1 MITGESH
8 WRAMTAADLA
18 AVFAISAALHP
29 DLPERPEVLGEKFR
43 LFPQGCFVLERAG
56 EAVGYALSHPWLEN
70 AVPPLDTFLGEIPR
84 EASCLYL
91 HDAAVLPGARGQA
104 SALLVDR
111 LRMIAEGQG
120 LSRLALVSV
129 YGTTRLWGRF
139 GFAAADDPAL
149 AGKLACYGPT
159 ARYMTAP
166 AR

>member
-1 MITGESH
+1 MTTGESH

-29 DLPERPEVLGEKFR
+29 GLPERPEVLGEKFR
-43 LFPQGCFVLERAG
+43 LFPQGCFVLERGG
-56 EAVGYALSHPWLEN
+56 EAVGYAFSHPWLLN
-70 AVPPLDTFLGEIPR
+70 AIPPLDAFLGEIPR
-84 EASCLYL
+84 DAACLYL

-104 SALLVDR
+104 SVRLVER
-111 LRMIAEGQG
+111 LRMIAEGLG

-129 YGTTRLWGRF
+129 YGTVGLWGRF
-139 GFAAADDPAL
+139 GFAPVDDPAL

-159 ARYMTAP
+159 ARYMTAS